1 MPIAMVESLSI
12 DDVLGILQA
21 ADNDD
26 DAGDAGN
33 QQGRGGRRPGAGR
46 RRGRGGRAPP
56 ANAAPGRGQGRGR
69 ARAGLVEA
77 YGEFSGRRESATL
90 VSSVARTPWI
100 ARPRSSIAAGGLG
113 TRTTIFRPI
122 LTS

>member
-1 MPIAMVESLSI
+1 MYWESCKLLTMMMM
-12 DDVLGILQA
+12 LGMLA
-21 ADNDD
+21 TSRAEAVADQEL
-26 DAGDAGN
+26 AGDVEEVAGHH
-33 QQGRGGRRPGAGR
+33 QQMLRRAGARAGAG
-46 RRGRGGRAPP
+46 
-56 ANAAPGRGQGRGR
+56 PG
-69 ARAGLVEA
+69 AGLVEA